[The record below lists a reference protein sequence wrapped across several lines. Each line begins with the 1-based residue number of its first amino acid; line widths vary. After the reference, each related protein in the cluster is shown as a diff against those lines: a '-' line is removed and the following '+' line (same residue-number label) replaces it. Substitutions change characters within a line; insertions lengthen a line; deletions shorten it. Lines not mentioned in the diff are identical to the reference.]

1 MINALSVKVSKTVLL
16 IVGLVNVLI
25 LIPLLLLYK
34 HEDAKSLLYS
44 STAFKKLGQHLDPL
58 MYTSET
64 YRQWG
69 WHLEPANVKFRFTNP
84 MGKSGS
90 PEEVLENNKAVYE
103 AELAKEVTEPKDIDL
118 TDLRP
123 PDKKHIDQ
131 YVRANA
137 TIIALVRNQ
146 EMTSIRRTIRRFE
159 KSFNSKY
166 RYPYTFIND
175 EPFTQRFKDKMA
187 QTTEAPLNFVV
198 IPPELWD
205 KPEFIDVTRELEAM
219 NIMANHNIA
228 YAKKASYH
236 NMCRF
241 YLGTFY
247 NVPELKQFKYYWRIE
262 PNVDFFTDVQY
273 DVLKYM
279 EKAKKVYGFTVN
291 LYDIDETVA
300 TLWPET
306 LNFLNQGDNYKY
318 VNPNGAHQWLLE
330 NKQNPKKNLV
340 AGGYSTCHFWSNFE
354 IGDMDFFRSEAYSEW
369 FKYLDS
375 TGKFYYERWGDAPVH
390 SIGLALFADK
400 RDIHWFRDLGYE
412 HDPYYNCPNNPKTS
426 RCTAGKF
433 SRWKHLDD
441 QNCMANWFQLLM
453 SSKDTSYFEE

>member
-159 KSFNSKY
+159 NSFNSKY

-247 NVPELKQFKYYWRIE
+247 NVPELKCR
-262 PNVDFFTDVQY
+262 
-273 DVLKYM
+273 L
-279 EKAKKVYGFTVN
+279 
-291 LYDIDETVA
+291 LY
-300 TLWPET
+300 
-306 LNFLNQGDNYKY
+306 
-318 VNPNGAHQWLLE
+318 
-330 NKQNPKKNLV
+330 
-340 AGGYSTCHFWSNFE
+340 
-354 IGDMDFFRSEAYSEW
+354 
-369 FKYLDS
+369 
-375 TGKFYYERWGDAPVH
+375 
-390 SIGLALFADK
+390 
-400 RDIHWFRDLGYE
+400 
-412 HDPYYNCPNNPKTS
+412 
-426 RCTAGKF
+426 RC
-433 SRWKHLDD
+433 SV
-441 QNCMANWFQLLM
+441 
-453 SSKDTSYFEE
+453 